1 MTGRQRALV
10 PEWADADKIVMLST
24 LLSLI
29 KVSAVRLAIFD
40 LDNTLLAGDSDHQ
53 WGEYLC
59 ARGLVDVDAYRR
71 TNDQFYADYL
81 AGQLDVLAYQNFCQ
95 EILGRTDKAVL
106 DEWHADFMRD
116 CIEPIILAKGEAL
129 LAKHRAAGDVL
140 MIITATN
147 RFITGP
153 IAQRLG
159 VEHLI
164 ATECGMQ
171 DGQYTGEL
179 VDVPSFQGGKITRLN
194 AWLAEH
200 QATLAGS
207 YFYSDSHND
216 LPLLEQVPHPVA
228 VDPDDRLR
236 ELALQRGWPVMSLR
250 D

>member
-1 MTGRQRALV
+1 
-10 PEWADADKIVMLST
+10 
-24 LLSLI
+24 
-29 KVSAVRLAIFD
+29 
-40 LDNTLLAGDSDHQ
+40 
-53 WGEYLC
+53 
-59 ARGLVDVDAYRR
+59 
-71 TNDQFYADYL
+71 
-81 AGQLDVLAYQNFCQ
+81 
-95 EILGRTDKAVL
+95 
-106 DEWHADFMRD
+106 
-116 CIEPIILAKGEAL
+116 
-129 LAKHRAAGDVL
+129 

-179 VDVPSFQGGKITRLN
+179 VDMPSFQGGKITRLN

-207 YFYSDSHND
+207 YFYSDSRND